1 MCERVCIKDAAQ
13 ELGCS
18 VAAVREHMR
27 RGLWDLGQALPPQK
41 TGKKQWEFHI
51 YREKLDKHLGKEKK

>member
-1 MCERVCIKDAAQ
+1 MCERVRIDDAAR

-18 VAAVREHMR
+18 VAVVREHMR
-27 RGLWDLGQALPPQK
+27 RGLWNIGIALSPQK

-51 YREKLDKHLGKEKK
+51 YRDKLDKHLGKVKD